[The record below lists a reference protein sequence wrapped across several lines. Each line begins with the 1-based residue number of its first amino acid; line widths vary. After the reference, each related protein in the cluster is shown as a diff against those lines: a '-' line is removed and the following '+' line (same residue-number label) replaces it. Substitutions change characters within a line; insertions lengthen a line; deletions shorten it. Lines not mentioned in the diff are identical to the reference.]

1 MYFIDLFK
9 RILRKSNISLIIY
22 LILNVLI
29 ISGCSALVFY
39 SSNVPVPVGLLIG
52 AVLYALSLAVALS
65 PFGEWL
71 LRLQTGCKKSAE
83 PITSTTS
90 CRCFVKYTSVHAS
103 LTRPFPQTC
112 SYS

>member
-39 SSNVPVPVGLLIG
+39 SSNVPMPVGLLIG
-52 AVLYALSLAVALS
+52 AGLKLTSMS
-65 PFGEWL
+65 GE
-71 LRLQTGCKKSAE
+71 QT
-83 PITSTTS
+83 
-90 CRCFVKYTSVHAS
+90 
-103 LTRPFPQTC
+103 
-112 SYS
+112 

>member
-39 SSNVPVPVGLLIG
+39 SSNIPVPVGLLTCSSW
-52 AVLYALSLAVALS
+52 A
-65 PFGEWL
+65 
-71 LRLQTGCKKSAE
+71 
-83 PITSTTS
+83 
-90 CRCFVKYTSVHAS
+90 
-103 LTRPFPQTC
+103 LTRCRSATERTLI
-112 SYS
+112 

>member
-71 LRLQTGCKKSAE
+71 LRLQTG
-83 PITSTTS
+83 STTS

>member
-65 PFGEWL
+65 PFGE
-71 LRLQTGCKKSAE
+71 
-83 PITSTTS
+83 
-90 CRCFVKYTSVHAS
+90 
-103 LTRPFPQTC
+103 
-112 SYS
+112 

>member
-22 LILNVLI
+22 LILNILI

-39 SSNVPVPVGLLIG
+39 SSNVPVPVGLLI
-52 AVLYALSLAVALS
+52 AAAFMRC
-65 PFGEWL
+65 P
-71 LRLQTGCKKSAE
+71 LRLRFRRSASGCCVCRPAAKKSAE

>member
-52 AVLYALSLAVALS
+52 RRPLCAVPCGCAFAVRRVAAAS
-65 PFGEWL
+65 AD
-71 LRLQTGCKKSAE
+71 RLQKNL
-83 PITSTTS
+83 PN
-90 CRCFVKYTSVHAS
+90 RLPQLHHAAVS
-103 LTRPFPQTC
+103 
-112 SYS
+112 